1 MGGVSPHLSLQRS
14 LTSDLKEVT
23 SHFDSKREK
32 SILRSESRQRDASGR
47 IRRLEKEL
55 QEKEEIIERLNTE
68 ISMKNNTSNFKNVEP
83 SNLETL
89 RQENKE
95 QSDLYLLSQK
105 QYPVIDELST
115 LKENYK
121 DLEKQYVLETEAYKT
136 HIM

>member
-1 MGGVSPHLSLQRS
+1 LGGVSPHLSLQRS

-23 SHFDSKREK
+23 SHFDVKREK